1 MKKIGIF
8 PFFYLITAIVIFT
21 FIYQFKLE
29 MLTIQSGFNSS
40 LTAMSNIDDGFKEFL
55 KSAFSPYGYINT
67 LNIMFSLITVISII
81 LFLGI
86 IKKYKYVNIGVLTLG
101 VIGTLLFS
109 FDHYKAETAFSEN
122 KMSLN
127 NFYNEYKSELP
138 DFENQLYKE
147 AISRYENY
155 SKQPTLENKVKANMA
170 FTVSVSGKDLLKRMK
185 PEEIK
190 AFQEGMISDVKFSVL
205 NEKTHQGISFYVF
218 LMFVI
223 FPLFALIKNNA
234 TFIRK

>member
-8 PFFYLITAIVIFT
+8 PFFYLITAIIIFT

-29 MLTIQSGFNSS
+29 MLSIQNGFNSS
-40 LTAMSNIDDGFKEFL
+40 LLSISNVDDGFKEFL
-55 KSAFSPYGYINT
+55 KTVFSPYGYINT
-67 LNIMFSLITVISII
+67 LNIIFGVLTLISII

-86 IKKYKYVNIGVLTLG
+86 LKKYKYINIGVLALG
-101 VIGTLLFS
+101 IMGTLLLS
-109 FDHYKAETAFSEN
+109 FDNYKADAAFSEN
-122 KMSLN
+122 KTSLN
-127 NFYNEYKSELP
+127 DFYTEYKDNLP
-138 DFENQLYKE
+138 SFEKQLYQE

-170 FTVSVSGKDLLKRMK
+170 FTVSVSGKDLLKKMK

-205 NEKTHQGISFYVF
+205 NEKTYKGISFYVF

-223 FPLFALIKNNA
+223 FPLIALIKD
-234 TFIRK
+234 RR

>member
-40 LTAMSNIDDGFKEFL
+40 LTAMPNIDDGFKEFL

-86 IKKYKYVNIGVLTLG
+86 IKKYKYVNMGVLALG
-101 VIGTLLFS
+101 IMGTLLFS
-109 FDHYKAETAFSEN
+109 FDNYKAETAFSEN
-122 KMSLN
+122 KISLT

-138 DFENQLYKE
+138 DFEKQLYQE

-170 FTVSVSGKDLLKRMK
+170 FTVSVSGKDLLKKMK
-185 PEEIK
+185 TEEIK

-205 NEKTHQGISFYVF
+205 NEKTYKGIAFYIV

-223 FPLFALIKNNA
+223 FPIVALVKNDT
-234 TFIRK
+234 TFIKK